1 MKNTIIALS
10 IIIALPGFC
19 QQTVEGVTMPET
31 INVKSQKLVL
41 NGAGLRE
48 KLFLDLYVG
57 ALYLTE
63 KNKDANTIIGNDKA
77 MAIKMEIVSGLISS
91 EKMIGAIEEGIEKST
106 KGKAAQ
112 FSKEN
117 K

>member
-1 MKNTIIALS
+1 MKNIIIALT

-19 QQTVEGVTMPET
+19 QQTVEGVTMPAT

-63 KNKDANTIIGNDKA
+63 KNKDANTIIANDKA
-77 MAIKMEIVSGLISS
+77 MAIKMEINLIPNTLTFNRFNLNVFVYFNF
-91 EKMIGAIEEGIEKST
+91 IIL
-106 KGKAAQ
+106 
-112 FSKEN
+112 FN
-117 K
+117 D